1 MFAEL
6 YRKLKQ
12 YTTFLILYYRLWYI
26 FDPDTYKQTEQIRRI
41 NRLFAQD
48 SLFLRQHLMIPVDK
62 ESPYYTLELDAA
74 VTNLRRPEMLVI
86 ADDTTVAANSASVS
100 AETVTTAVLL
110 SPEEES
116 RKDIDAFL
124 GKIDST
130 LAQTRKYVAK
140 SQNSI
145 EWVILFTK

>member
-1 MFAEL
+1 
-6 YRKLKQ
+6 
-12 YTTFLILYYRLWYI
+12 
-26 FDPDTYKQTEQIRRI
+26 
-41 NRLFAQD
+41 
-48 SLFLRQHLMIPVDK
+48 MIPVDK
-62 ESPYYTLELDAA
+62 ESPYYTLDVEAT
-74 VTNLRRPEMLVI
+74 TNVRRPETLNI
-86 ADDTTVAANSASVS
+86 ADGTTVAKNSAGASTEV
-100 AETVTTAVLL
+100 L

-145 EWVILFTK
+145 E